1 MMEQA
6 VKVWHVLEILKVTE
20 SAFVGKGIKNPR
32 LNAELLLAD
41 VLKCRRIELYLDF
54 EKPLTTA
61 ELAAFREHVKRRLK
75 HEPIQYILGK
85 TEFYGLSFN
94 VSPAVLI
101 PRQETEL
108 LVEEVLKHLK
118 ESGGARILDIGTGS
132 GCIAIAVAANFDC
145 QIDAMDISPDALQ
158 TANEN
163 SAQNNT
169 TDKIT
174 FLNKDILT
182 EDIDLG
188 NYDIVISN
196 PPYIPAEEMETV
208 DDEVKLYE
216 PQTALTDNADGLV
229 YYRRLIELCQNA
241 GKKPVL
247 FAELGDGKA
256 AIVEGLLKEK
266 GITNYRIVEDLI
278 KIPRV
283 LKAEFN

>member
-1 MMEQA
+1 MEQA

-20 SAFVGKGIKNPR
+20 AAFADKGIRNPR

-54 EKPLTTA
+54 EKPLTAA
-61 ELAAFREHVKRRLK
+61 ELTAFREHVKRRLK

-108 LVEEVLKHLK
+108 LVEEVLKFLK
-118 ESGGARILDIGTGS
+118 ETGGKRVLDIGTGS
-132 GCIAIAVAANFDC
+132 GCLAIAVAANSDC
-145 QIDAMDISPDALQ
+145 HIDAIDISPDALE
-158 TANEN
+158 TAKEN
-163 SAQNNT
+163 SDLNNT

-174 FLNKDILT
+174 FYNKDVLN
-182 EDIDLG
+182 EEIDL
-188 NYDIVISN
+188 NDYDVVMSN
-196 PPYIPAEEMETV
+196 PPYIPAEEMNTV
-208 DDEVKLYE
+208 DEEVRLYE
-216 PQTALTDNADGLV
+216 PQGALTDNADGLV
-229 YYRRLIELCQNA
+229 FYRRLIELC
-241 GKKPVL
+241 KKAEKKLVL

-256 AIVEGLLKEK
+256 EKVTGLLTEK
-266 GITNYRIVEDLI
+266 GITNYRITEDLI

>member
-1 MMEQA
+1 MEQA

-20 SAFVGKGIKNPR
+20 AAFADKGIRNPR

-54 EKPLTTA
+54 EKPLTAA
-61 ELAAFREHVKRRLK
+61 ELTAFREHVKRRLK

-108 LVEEVLKHLK
+108 LVEEVLKFLK
-118 ESGGARILDIGTGS
+118 EPGGKKVLDIGTGS
-132 GCIAIAVAANFDC
+132 GCLAIAVAANSDC
-145 QIDAMDISPDALQ
+145 HIDAIDISPDALQ
-158 TANEN
+158 TAKEN
-163 SAQNNT
+163 SDLNNT

-174 FLNKDILT
+174 FYNKDVLN
-182 EDIDLG
+182 EEIDL
-188 NYDIVISN
+188 NDYDVVMSN
-196 PPYIPAEEMETV
+196 PPYIPAEEMNTV
-208 DDEVKLYE
+208 DEEVRLYE
-216 PQTALTDNADGLV
+216 PQGALTDNADGLV
-229 YYRRLIELCQNA
+229 FYRRLIELC
-241 GKKPVL
+241 KKAEKKLVL

-256 AIVEGLLKEK
+256 EKVTGLLTEK
-266 GITNYRIVEDLI
+266 GITNYRITEDLI

>member
-1 MMEQA
+1 MEQA
-6 VKVWHVLEILKVTE
+6 LKVWHVLEILKVTE
-20 SAFVGKGIKNPR
+20 SAFAGKGIKNPR

-54 EKPLTTA
+54 EKPLTAA

-118 ESGGARILDIGTGS
+118 VTGGKRVLDIGTGS
-132 GCIAIAVAANFDC
+132 GCLAIAVAANCDC
-145 QIDAMDISPDALQ
+145 KIDAIDISTDALQ
-158 TANEN
+158 IAKEN
-163 SAQNNT
+163 SNLNNT

-174 FLNKDILT
+174 FLQKDILT
-182 EDIDLG
+182 EEADTG
-188 NYDIVISN
+188 SYDVVMSN
-196 PPYIPAEEMETV
+196 PPYIPAEEMKTV

-216 PQTALTDNADGLV
+216 PQAALTDNADGLV
-229 YYRRLIELCQNA
+229 FYRWLIELCQKA
-241 GKKPVL
+241 ERKPVL

-256 AIVEGLLKEK
+256 GKIEELLKER
-266 GITNYRIVEDLI
+266 GVTNYRIAEDLI

-283 LKAEFN
+283 LIAEFN

>member
-1 MMEQA
+1 MEQA
-6 VKVWHVLEILKVTE
+6 LKVWHILEILKVTE
-20 SAFVGKGIKNPR
+20 SAFAGKGIKNPR

-54 EKPLTTA
+54 EKPLTAA

-85 TEFYGLSFN
+85 TEFYGLNFN

-118 ESGGARILDIGTGS
+118 ETGGKRVLDVGTGS
-132 GCIAIAVAANFDC
+132 GCLAIAVAANTDC
-145 QIDAMDISPDALQ
+145 KIDAIDISTDALQ
-158 TANEN
+158 IAKEN
-163 SAQNNT
+163 SNLNNT

-174 FLNKDILT
+174 FLQKDILT
-182 EDIDLG
+182 EEADTG
-188 NYDIVISN
+188 SYDVVMSN
-196 PPYIPAEEMETV
+196 PPYIPAEEMKTV

-216 PQTALTDNADGLV
+216 PQAALTDNADGLV
-229 YYRRLIELCQNA
+229 FYRRLIELCQKA
-241 GKKPVL
+241 EGKPVL
-247 FAELGDGKA
+247 FTELGDGKA
-256 AIVEGLLKEK
+256 GKIEDLLKEK
-266 GITNYRIVEDLI
+266 GITNYRIAEDLI

-283 LKAEFN
+283 LIAEFN